1 MADQNSPIW
10 NYDFE
15 KNKPLKAGT
24 ILLSEPFMWD
34 ENFRRTV
41 ILLCRHHSVEGTS
54 GVILNKPVKLEL
66 EDLLE
71 SFPKD
76 FGGQLYLGGPV
87 GTDLIQILHTMGDKL
102 TGSQKICEGVYW
114 GGDFNQLKKLIRQG
128 EITNKHIRF
137 YIGYS
142 GWDAKQLQD
151 ELRDNSWILASAR
164 HEYIFNTEPDSL
176 WKKIM
181 NDMGGVYHTMASYPE
196 NPNLN

>member
-15 KNKPLKAGT
+15 KNKPLQAGT
-24 ILLSEPFMWD
+24 VLLSEPFMWD

-66 EDLLE
+66 EDLLD

-76 FGGQLYLGGPV
+76 FGGKLYLGGPV

-114 GGDFNQLKKLIRQG
+114 GGDVNQLKKLIRQG

>member
-1 MADQNSPIW
+1 MAENVPVW
-10 NYDFE
+10 NFDFE
-15 KNKPLKAGT
+15 KNKPLQAGS

-34 ENFRRTV
+34 DNFRRTV
-41 ILLCRHHSVEGTS
+41 IMVCKHHSIEGTT
-54 GVILNKPVKLEL
+54 GVILNRPVQLEL

-71 SFPKD
+71 SFPKG
-76 FGGQLYLGGPV
+76 FAGKLYLGGPV
-87 GTDLIQILHTMGDKL
+87 GTDMIQILHTMGDKL
-102 TGSQKICEGVYW
+102 NGSQKMCDGVYW

-128 EITNKHIRF
+128 EITNKHVRF

-151 ELRDNSWILASAR
+151 ELKDNSWIISSAR
-164 HEYIFNTEPDSL
+164 HDYIFDNAPDLL

-181 NDMGGVYHTMASYPE
+181 NEMGGIYHTMASYPE

>member
-1 MADQNSPIW
+1 VTDPNIPIW

-15 KNKPLKAGT
+15 KNKTLQAGT
-24 ILLSEPFMWD
+24 ILLSEPFMYD

-41 ILLCRHHSVEGTS
+41 IMVCKHHSVEGTT
-54 GVILNKPVKLEL
+54 GLILNKPVQLNL

-71 SFPKD
+71 NFPKGFD
-76 FGGQLYLGGPV
+76 GKLYLGGPV
-87 GTDLIQILHTMGDKL
+87 GTDIIQILHTIGDKL
-102 TGSQKICEGVYW
+102 SGSHKMCEGVWW

-128 EITNKHIRF
+128 EITNQHIRF

-151 ELRDNSWILASAR
+151 ELKDNSWILHPAK
-164 HEYIFNTEPDSL
+164 HKYIFDNDPDHL
-176 WKKIM
+176 WRKIM
-181 NDMGGVYHTMASYPE
+181 HDMGGIYQTMASYPE

>member
-1 MADQNSPIW
+1 MTENNTPVW

-15 KNKPLKAGT
+15 KGKPLQTGS

-34 ENFRRTV
+34 ENFKRTV
-41 ILLCRHHSVEGTS
+41 ILVCRHHSVEGTS
-54 GVILNKPVKLEL
+54 GLILNKPVQLEL

-71 SFPKD
+71 SFPKG
-76 FGGQLYLGGPV
+76 FAGKLYLGGPV
-87 GTDLIQILHTMGDKL
+87 GTDLIQILHTVGDKL
-102 TGSQKICEGVYW
+102 TGSQKLCDGVYW

-128 EITNKHIRF
+128 EITNRHIRF

-151 ELRDNSWILASAR
+151 ELKDNSWIISSAR
-164 HEYIFNTEPDSL
+164 HGYIFDDEPDSL
-176 WKKIM
+176 WRKIM
-181 NDMGGVYHTMASYPE
+181 NDLGGLYQTMASYPE

>member
-1 MADQNSPIW
+1 MTENNTPVW

-15 KNKPLKAGT
+15 KGKPLQAGS

-34 ENFRRTV
+34 ENFKRTI
-41 ILLCRHHSVEGTS
+41 ILVCRHHSVEGTS
-54 GVILNKPVKLEL
+54 GLILNKPVQLEL

-71 SFPKD
+71 SFPKG
-76 FGGQLYLGGPV
+76 FAGKLYLGGPV
-87 GTDLIQILHTMGDKL
+87 GTDLIQILHTVGDKL
-102 TGSQKICEGVYW
+102 TGSQKLCDGVYW

-128 EITNKHIRF
+128 EITNRHIRF

-151 ELRDNSWILASAR
+151 ELKDNSWIISSAR
-164 HEYIFNTEPDSL
+164 HGYIFDDEPDSL
-176 WKKIM
+176 WRKIM
-181 NDMGGVYHTMASYPE
+181 NDLGGLYQTMASYPE

>member
-1 MADQNSPIW
+1 MTENNPPIW

-15 KNKPLKAGT
+15 KSKSLQAGT

-41 ILLCRHHSVEGTS
+41 ILLSSHHSVEGTS

-71 SFPKD
+71 NFPKD
-76 FGGQLYLGGPV
+76 FGGKLYLGGPV
-87 GTDLIQILHTMGDKL
+87 GTDLIQILHTVGDKL

-128 EITNKHIRF
+128 EITSRHIRF

-151 ELRDNSWILASAR
+151 ELRDNSWIIASAR
-164 HEYIFNTEPDSL
+164 HEYIFNTEPDTL
-176 WKKIM
+176 WRKIM
-181 NDMGGVYHTMASYPE
+181 NDMGGIYHTMASYPE

>member
-1 MADQNSPIW
+1 MPKNNPSIW
-10 NYDFE
+10 NYAFE
-15 KNKPLKAGT
+15 RDKPIQSGS

-54 GVILNKPVKLEL
+54 GLILNKPVKLEL

-71 SFPKD
+71 SFPKG
-76 FGGQLYLGGPV
+76 FGGKLYLGGPV
-87 GTDLIQILHTMGDKL
+87 GTDMIQILHTMGDKL
-102 TGSQKICEGVYW
+102 TGSHKMCDGVYW

-151 ELRDNSWILASAR
+151 ELKDNSWIISQSR
-164 HEYIFNTEPDSL
+164 HAYIFDGEPDYL

-181 NDMGGVYHTMASYPE
+181 NDMGGLYQTMASYPE

>member
-15 KNKPLKAGT
+15 KNKPIQSGT

-71 SFPKD
+71 SFPKN
-76 FGGQLYLGGPV
+76 FGGKLYLGGPV

-142 GWDAKQLQD
+142 GWDAKQLKD
-151 ELRDNSWILASAR
+151 ELHDNSWILASAR
-164 HEYIFNTEPDSL
+164 HDYIFNTEPDSL

>member
-1 MADQNSPIW
+1 MSETDFPIW

-15 KNKPLKAGT
+15 KGKTLQAGS

-41 ILLCRHHSVEGTS
+41 ILICRHHSIEGTS
-54 GVILNKPVKLEL
+54 GLILNKPVKLEL

-71 SFPKD
+71 SFPKGFD
-76 FGGQLYLGGPV
+76 GKLYLGGPV
-87 GTDLIQILHTMGDKL
+87 GTDMIQILHTMGDKL
-102 TGSQKICEGVYW
+102 TGSHKMCEGVYW

-128 EITNKHIRF
+128 EITNRHIRF

-142 GWDAKQLQD
+142 GWDARQLQD
-151 ELRDNSWILASAR
+151 EMKDNSWIISSAR
-164 HEYIFNTEPDSL
+164 HGYIFDDDPDHL
-176 WKKIM
+176 WRKIM
-181 NDMGGVYHTMASYPE
+181 NDMGGLYQTMASYPE

>member
-1 MADQNSPIW
+1 MAQDKLPIW

-15 KNKPLKAGT
+15 KNKPLQVGT

-34 ENFRRTV
+34 ENFKRSV
-41 ILLCRHHSVEGTS
+41 ILICRHHSVEGTS
-54 GVILNKPVKLEL
+54 GVILNKPVKLKL

-71 SFPKD
+71 SFPKG
-76 FGGQLYLGGPV
+76 FEGRLCLGGPV
-87 GTDLIQILHTMGDKL
+87 GTDIIQMLHTVGDKIS
-102 TGSQKICEGVYW
+102 GSQKVCDGVYW

-128 EITNKHIRF
+128 EITNQHIRF

-151 ELRDNSWILASAR
+151 ELKENSWIIASSR
-164 HEYIFNTEPDSL
+164 HDYIFDDEPDFL
-176 WKKIM
+176 WRKIM
-181 NDMGGVYHTMASYPE
+181 NDMGGLYQTMASYPE

>member
-1 MADQNSPIW
+1 VTEHNPPIW

-15 KNKPLKAGT
+15 KSKPLQAGT

-41 ILLCRHHSVEGTS
+41 ILLCRHHSEEGTS

-76 FGGQLYLGGPV
+76 FGGKLYLGGPV

-128 EITNKHIRF
+128 EITNRHIRF

-142 GWDAKQLQD
+142 GWDAKLLQD
-151 ELRDNSWILASAR
+151 ELRDNSWIIASSR
-164 HEYIFNTEPDSL
+164 HEYVFNTEPASL
-176 WKKIM
+176 WRKIM
-181 NDMGGVYHTMASYPE
+181 NDMGGIYHTMASYPE